1 MTLNLNTSQP
11 GFKYRLIALCI
22 SCSMVLASCLNEDV
36 CEDVSTVPARIGFY
50 AVDTV
55 NETPAP
61 ISISNISVFGVGQD
75 SVIYNNESNVSQ
87 MELPLNSTIDSCAY
101 IFRVAFLLDDAKFFL
116 DDTLWFVYNRLPNLI
131 SMECGFTTFYELT
144 DLRYSR
150 NTIDSIAIDD
160 PNITNSLNEHIKI
173 FPWLPEEDDE
183 DNGDDDTDTI
193 RF

>member
-22 SCSMVLASCLNEDV
+22 SFSMVLVSCLNEEV
-36 CEDVSTVPARIGFY
+36 CEDVSTVPVRIGFY
-50 AVDTV
+50 ATDTV
-55 NETPAP
+55 NETPSP
-61 ISISNISVFGVGQD
+61 ISISNISVFGLGQD
-75 SVIYNNESNVSQ
+75 SIIYENVSIVSQ

-101 IFRVAFLLDDAKFFL
+101 IFRSSFFDDNRYFV

-150 NTIDSIAIDD
+150 NLIDSVAIDD
-160 PNITNSLNEHIKI
+160 SNITNSLNEHIKI